1 VKLTK
6 KTLKQL
12 IKEVLE
18 ESAWSGSGP
27 LAEPIEEEFENIQ
40 EDELGLNPQALGSD
54 WIQQMEN
61 DIRSNT
67 DDIQNI
73 LKVMKKYGM
82 VT

>member
-1 VKLTK
+1 MKLTK
-6 KTLKQL
+6 NTLKQL
-12 IKEVLE
+12 IK
-18 ESAWSGSGP
+18 
-27 LAEPIEEEFENIQ
+27 EEFENIQ
-40 EDELGLNPQALGSD
+40 EDELELNPQALGAD

-73 LKVMKKYGM
+73 LKVMKRYGL